1 MHRFRDIPIKQKL
14 MVIIMSV
21 TTAALLLSGLGIVIA
36 DTILF
41 RAATERDI
49 SALAQIV
56 ADNSTAALAFNDP
69 QTATQT
75 LASLKAQPHLV
86 AACIYKPDGA
96 IFATYLR
103 AGEVNGC
110 PAGSAQGKD
119 EVRFTR
125 TGLIIR
131 RPIAL
136 NQRRIGTLVLLND
149 LGAISE
155 RIRLYGQAVLLI
167 LLVSSFVAFVL
178 SSRLRAI
185 IAGPISQLADATRL
199 VSETRD
205 YSIRAQK
212 LSGDEL
218 GALSDGFNEMLARI
232 QSQDTELRKALLA
245 QAAALRESLE
255 VRESLRTTLASIGDA
270 VISTDAAGRVV
281 FVNPV
286 AQSLLGLPEADIVD
300 RHLDDVFQI
309 VNEFSHQRVESP
321 VAQVLRE
328 GRIVGMANH
337 TVLIARDGREIPID
351 DSGAPIRGQSGA
363 IQGTVLVFRDVTAR
377 RRADETSRLLAS
389 IVQSSDD
396 AIFSKDLNGII
407 TSWNSGA
414 ERIFGYPAQE
424 MIGKSIGIIFPPD
437 RKDELPR
444 IMQRVERGERIDHYE
459 TVRQTKN
466 GELLNVS
473 LAISPMQDPVGRI
486 TGASVISRDI
496 TEQVRAADHLAQLN
510 ADLQRSNQVLALTN
524 QDLER
529 FAFIA
534 SHDLQ
539 EPLRMITAYSQLLIK
554 SYPGQFG
561 SEAGTFVANIVDGTT
576 RMRDLLADLLAYTEI
591 RGRDEEPLEVIDLNV
606 VIDDVRQNLKAAIEE
621 SGAVLTSD
629 RLPLL
634 HAHHAH
640 FQSLFQNLIGNA
652 IKYRGQQP
660 PRIHVSA
667 QELDGKMRF
676 AVSDNG
682 IGIDPEYHSQIFEV
696 FRRLHGRKI
705 PGTGVG
711 LAICQRVVERYGG
724 RIWVESR
731 AGQGATFFFTLP
743 NIAVRSADQSLPIIP
758 YC

>member
-1 MHRFRDIPIKQKL
+1 MHPFRDMPIKQKL

-21 TTAALLLSGLGIVIA
+21 ATAALLLSGLGIVIA
-36 DTILF
+36 DSLLF

-49 SALAQIV
+49 SALAEII

-75 LASLKAQPHLV
+75 LASLKARPHLV
-86 AACIYKPDGA
+86 AACIYRPDGT

-103 AGEVNGC
+103 TGEVNGC
-110 PAGSAQGKD
+110 APRTAPGEAD
-119 EVRFTR
+119 ELRFTR

-185 IAGPISQLADATRL
+185 IAGPISQLADATRS
-199 VSETRD
+199 VTETRD

-218 GALSDGFNEMLARI
+218 GALADGFNEMLARI
-232 QSQDTELRKALLA
+232 QSQDSELRKALLA
-245 QAAALRESLE
+245 QAAVLRESLE

-286 AQSLLGLPEADIVD
+286 AQSLLGIREADIVD
-300 RHLDDVFQI
+300 QQLDDVFRI
-309 VNEFSHQRVESP
+309 VNEFTRKPVESP

-328 GRIVGMANH
+328 EKIVAMANH
-337 TVLIARDGREIPID
+337 TILIAMDGREIPID
-351 DSGAPIRGQSGA
+351 DSGAPIRDQSGT

-377 RRADETSRLLAS
+377 RRAEETGRLLAS

-396 AIFSKDLNGII
+396 AIFSKDLNGVV
-407 TSWNSGA
+407 TSWNRGA
-414 ERIFGYPAQE
+414 ERIFGYPAKE
-424 MIGKSIGIIFPPD
+424 MIGRSIATIFPPG
-437 RKDELPR
+437 RSDELAAL
-444 IMQRVERGERIDHYE
+444 MQRIARGERIEHHQ
-459 TVRQTKN
+459 TVRQTKT
-466 GELLNVS
+466 GELLSVS
-473 LAISPMQDPVGRI
+473 LTISPMLDPLGRI

-496 TEQVRAADHLAQLN
+496 TDQVRAADRLAQLN
-510 ADLQRSNQVLALTN
+510 ADLQRSNEVLALTN

-554 SYPGQFG
+554 SYPGQFD
-561 SEAGTFVANIVDGTT
+561 SEASVFVGNIVDGTT

-606 VIDDVRQNLKAAIEE
+606 VIENVQQNLKASIDE
-621 SGAVLTSD
+621 SGAVLTND
-629 RLPLL
+629 PLPLL
-634 HAHHAH
+634 HAHRAH

-652 IKYRGQQP
+652 IKYRSAQP
-660 PRIHVSA
+660 PRIHISV
-667 QELDGKMRF
+667 QQVDGELRF
-676 AVSDNG
+676 TVSDNG
-682 IGIDPEYHSQIFEV
+682 IGIPAEYHKHIFEV
-696 FRRLHGRKI
+696 FRRLHSRKI

-711 LAICQRVVERYGG
+711 LAICQRIVERYGG
-724 RIWVESR
+724 RIWVESQ

-743 NIAVRSADQSLPIIP
+743 DAAVASAD
-758 YC
+758 

>member
-1 MHRFRDIPIKQKL
+1 MHPFRDIPIRQKL

-21 TTAALLLSGLGIVIA
+21 TTAALLLSGVGIVIA
-36 DTILF
+36 DSILF
-41 RAATERDI
+41 RAATQRDI
-49 SALAQIV
+49 SALAQII

-75 LASLKAQPHLV
+75 LASLKARPHLV
-86 AACIYKPDGA
+86 AACIYRQDGA
-96 IFATYLR
+96 IFAAYVR
-103 AGEVNGC
+103 AGEANGC
-110 PAGSAQGKD
+110 APRTAPGEAS
-119 EVRFTR
+119 ELRFTS

-155 RIRLYGQAVLLI
+155 RIRLYGLTVLLI

-185 IAGPISQLADATRL
+185 IAGPISRLADATRL
-199 VSETRD
+199 VSETSD

-218 GALSDGFNEMLARI
+218 GALADGFNEMLARI
-232 QSQDTELRKALLA
+232 QSQDSELRNALQA
-245 QAAALRESLE
+245 QAAALRESQE

-286 AQSLLGLPEADIVD
+286 AQSLLGLAEADVVG
-300 RHLDDVFQI
+300 RQLDDVFRI
-309 VNEFSHQRVESP
+309 VNEFSRRQVESP

-328 GRIVGMANH
+328 GTIVALANH
-337 TVLIARDGREIPID
+337 TILIATDGREIPID

-363 IQGTVLVFRDVTAR
+363 IQGTVLVFRDVSAR
-377 RRADETSRLLAS
+377 RRADQTSRLLAS

-414 ERIFGYPAQE
+414 ERIFGYPPGE
-424 MIGKSIGIIFPPD
+424 MIGKSIAVIFPPD

-444 IMQRVERGERIDHYE
+444 IMQRIERGERIEHYQ
-459 TVRQTKN
+459 TVRQTRS

-473 LAISPMQDPVGRI
+473 LAIAPMQDPVGRI

-496 TEQVRAADHLAQLN
+496 TEQVRAADRLARLN
-510 ADLQRSNQVLALTN
+510 ADLQRSNEVLALTN

-561 SEAGTFVANIVDGTT
+561 SEAGAFVANIVDGTT

-591 RGRDEEPLEVIDLNV
+591 RGRHEEPLEVIDLNV
-606 VIDDVRQNLKAAIEE
+606 VVEDVRQNLKAAIEE

-634 HAHHAH
+634 HAHRAH

-652 IKYRGQQP
+652 IKYRGSQP

-667 QELDGKMRF
+667 QELDGKLRF
-676 AVSDNG
+676 TVSDNG
-682 IGIDPEYHSQIFEV
+682 IGIDPEYHQQIFEV

-724 RIWVESR
+724 RIWVESQ
-731 AGQGATFFFTLP
+731 AGKGATFLFTLP
-743 NIAVRSADQSLPIIP
+743 KIADRGDP
-758 YC
+758 

>member
-1 MHRFRDIPIKQKL
+1 MHPFRDMPIKQKL

-21 TTAALLLSGLGIVIA
+21 ATAALLLSGLGIVIA
-36 DTILF
+36 DSLLF

-49 SALAQIV
+49 SALAEII

-75 LASLKAQPHLV
+75 LASLKARPHLV
-86 AACIYKPDGA
+86 AACIYRPDGT

-103 AGEVNGC
+103 TGEVNGC
-110 PAGSAQGKD
+110 APRTAPGEAD
-119 EVRFTR
+119 ELRFTR

-185 IAGPISQLADATRL
+185 IAGPISQLADATRS
-199 VSETRD
+199 VTETRD

-218 GALSDGFNEMLARI
+218 GALADGFNEMLARI
-232 QSQDTELRKALLA
+232 QSQDSELRKALLA
-245 QAAALRESLE
+245 QAAVLRESLE

-286 AQSLLGLPEADIVD
+286 AQSLLGIREADIVD
-300 RHLDDVFQI
+300 QQLDDVFRI
-309 VNEFSHQRVESP
+309 VNEFTRKPVESP

-328 GRIVGMANH
+328 EKIVAMANH
-337 TVLIARDGREIPID
+337 TILIAMDGREIPID
-351 DSGAPIRGQSGA
+351 DSGAPIRDQSGA

-377 RRADETSRLLAS
+377 RRAEETGRLLAS

-396 AIFSKDLNGII
+396 AIFSKDLNGVV
-407 TSWNSGA
+407 TSWNRGA
-414 ERIFGYPAQE
+414 ERIFGYPAKE
-424 MIGKSIGIIFPPD
+424 MIGRSIATIFPPG
-437 RKDELPR
+437 RSDELAAL
-444 IMQRVERGERIDHYE
+444 MQRIARGERIEHHQ
-459 TVRQTKN
+459 TVRQTKT
-466 GELLNVS
+466 GELLSVS
-473 LAISPMQDPVGRI
+473 LTISPMLDPLGRI

-496 TEQVRAADHLAQLN
+496 TDQVRAADRLAQLN
-510 ADLQRSNQVLALTN
+510 ADLQRSNEVLALTN

-554 SYPGQFG
+554 SYPGQFD
-561 SEAGTFVANIVDGTT
+561 SEASVFVGNIVDGTT

-606 VIDDVRQNLKAAIEE
+606 VIENVQQNLKASIDE
-621 SGAVLTSD
+621 SGAVLTND
-629 RLPLL
+629 PLPLL
-634 HAHHAH
+634 HAHRAH

-652 IKYRGQQP
+652 IKYRSAQP
-660 PRIHVSA
+660 PRIHISV
-667 QELDGKMRF
+667 QQVDGELRF
-676 AVSDNG
+676 TVSDNG
-682 IGIDPEYHSQIFEV
+682 IGIPAEYHKHIFEV
-696 FRRLHGRKI
+696 FRRLHSRKI

-711 LAICQRVVERYGG
+711 LAICQRIVEPYGG
-724 RIWVESR
+724 RIWVESQ

-743 NIAVRSADQSLPIIP
+743 DVAVASAD
-758 YC
+758 